1 MLSKA
6 RISILKYLLD
16 LGLGRVKGYYLMQS
30 HVAIKQFANYN
41 DDN

>member
-6 RISILKYLLD
+6 QIFVLKHLLD

-41 DDN
+41 DDD